1 MIACCQCGCRSSW
14 NRQRR
19 RHGRGEQ
26 IAMLFLRYPSDSDSS
41 CELIDALGR
50 SFFVAGAAEQKE
62 RTSLLFVDRYSTVV
76 RVVVTGASLVS
87 RVARGS
93 SGGSGNVK
101 QHCNMVCMR
110 EARNSIRRD
119 SAVDPNPS
127 I

>member
-76 RVVVTGASLVS
+76 RVVVTGASLS
-87 RVARGS
+87 S
-93 SGGSGNVK
+93 SGAAAAAAAMSTWF
-101 QHCNMVCMR
+101 
-110 EARNSIRRD
+110 ARSRAKSEKLNTPRLHG
-119 SAVDPNPS
+119 
-127 I
+127 